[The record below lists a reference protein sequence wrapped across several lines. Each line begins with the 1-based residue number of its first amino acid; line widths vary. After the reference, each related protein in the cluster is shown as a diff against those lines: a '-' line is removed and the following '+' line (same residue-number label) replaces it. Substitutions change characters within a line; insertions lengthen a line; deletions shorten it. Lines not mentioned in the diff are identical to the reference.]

1 MGETPPKQSMDTGIN
16 GTINGTINGDQ
27 RLAVRNVA
35 KHFAAYNL
43 ESNFAG
49 RTTTKEIAAS
59 VGQYRLQYAI
69 LLCVFIQTVYKNER
83 DCHKRRTVLRNR
95 YLKPSTIVVRVES
108 GGSITDIVIL
118 GGVATLNHALYCN
131 TDTR

>member
-1 MGETPPKQSMDTGIN
+1 MQYMGETPPKQPMDIGIN
-16 GTINGTINGDQ
+16 GTINGNINGTINGDQ

-69 LLCVFIQTVYKNER
+69 LLCVFIQTVYRMKE
-83 DCHKRRTVLRNR
+83 
-95 YLKPSTIVVRVES
+95 I
-108 GGSITDIVIL
+108 
-118 GGVATLNHALYCN
+118 ATSVGQYYEIG
-131 TDTR
+131 T